1 MSELRAEA
9 INLVEEIPEES
20 LSKFLT
26 MIKDFLKDEDPFW
39 SESNQ
44 KHLAKVIDDMNHGR
58 NMTQHDLIEV
68 D

>member
-9 INLVEEIPEES
+9 INLVGEIPEES

-39 SESNQ
+39 SEENQ
-44 KHLAKVIDDMNHGR
+44 EHLAKVIDDMNHGR
-58 NMTQHDLIEV
+58 NMSQHDLIEV